1 MNKILKIIIY
11 FIIVSSLLFLDYII
25 FLHVIKG
32 IFEYDYNQLV
42 NMVRPWFTILGIV
55 ITGSIAIYVM
65 IRNHEHQ
72 NYLKQLDSEI
82 NDDMQLR
89 KAAII
94 LNEIDTICKTY
105 AKSFKTSV
113 VIDNIGPDKLIEIC
127 GEIINECKKIR
138 EMDVNFDSQL
148 YVDTINLISK
158 LMILIR
164 EAEITLVI
172 NKGNTSF
179 QKLNE
184 IFTDASVL
192 TSKYI
197 EDSEYITKVDK

>member
-1 MNKILKIIIY
+1 MNKTVKIIIY

-25 FLHVIKG
+25 FLHVIKS

-94 LNEIDTICKTY
+94 LNEIDAICRTY
-105 AKSFKTSV
+105 AKAFKTSE
-113 VIDNIGPDKLIEIC
+113 IINEIGPNKLIEIC
-127 GEIINECKKIR
+127 EEIINECKKIR

-148 YVDTINLISK
+148 YVDTIKLISD
-158 LMILIR
+158 LMIRIR

>member
-1 MNKILKIIIY
+1 MNKTVKIIIY
-11 FIIVSSLLFLDYII
+11 FIIVSSLLFLDYIV
-25 FLHVIKG
+25 FLHVIKS

-42 NMVRPWFTILGIV
+42 NMVRPWFTIIGII

-65 IRNHEHQ
+65 NRNHAHQ
-72 NYLKQLDSEI
+72 NDLKQLDSEI

-94 LNEIDTICKTY
+94 LNEIDAICRTY
-105 AKSFKTSV
+105 AKAFKTSE
-113 VIDNIGPDKLIEIC
+113 IINEIGPNKLIEIC
-127 GEIINECKKIR
+127 EEIISECKKVR
-138 EMDVNFDSQL
+138 EIDVNFNSQL
-148 YVDTINLISK
+148 YEETINTISK

-172 NKGNTSF
+172 NMHNTSF
-179 QKLNE
+179 QKLND
-184 IFTDASVL
+184 IFTEASVL
-192 TSKYI
+192 TTKYI

>member
-1 MNKILKIIIY
+1 MNKTVKIIIY

-25 FLHVIKG
+25 FLHVIKS

-72 NYLKQLDSEI
+72 NDLKQLDSEI

-94 LNEIDTICKTY
+94 LNEIDTICESY
-105 AKSFKTSV
+105 AKAFETSK
-113 VIDNIGPDKLIEIC
+113 VIDDIGPKKLTEIC
-127 GEIINECKKIR
+127 EEIINECKKIR

-172 NKGNTSF
+172 NKDNVSF
-179 QKLNE
+179 QNLNE
-184 IFTDASVL
+184 IFTKANLL
-192 TSKYI
+192 TTKYI
-197 EDSEYITKVDK
+197 ENSEYITKVDK

>member
-1 MNKILKIIIY
+1 MNKTVKIIIY
-11 FIIVSSLLFLDYII
+11 FIIVSSLLFLDYVI
-25 FLHVIKG
+25 FLHVIKS

-42 NMVRPWFTILGIV
+42 NMVRPWFTILGIA

-94 LNEIDTICKTY
+94 LNEIDAICRTY
-105 AKSFKTSV
+105 AKAFKTSE
-113 VIDNIGPDKLIEIC
+113 IINEIGPNKLIEIC
-127 GEIINECKKIR
+127 EEIINECKKIR

-148 YVDTINLISK
+148 YVDTIKLISD
-158 LMILIR
+158 LMIRIR